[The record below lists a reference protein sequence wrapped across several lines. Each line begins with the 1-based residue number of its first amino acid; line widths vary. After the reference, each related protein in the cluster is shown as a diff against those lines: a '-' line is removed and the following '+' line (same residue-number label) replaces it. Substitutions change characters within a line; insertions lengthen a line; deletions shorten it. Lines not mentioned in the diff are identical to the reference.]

1 MIYLVHKQ
9 NLIPRGIGMGVLERI
24 ESIIKA
30 NLNDLLGKTEN
41 PEKMLQQL
49 ILDMESELAEARD
62 QVVAAIREEKRLRM
76 LRIENEKL
84 AEKWQKKA
92 MLAVQYGKDDLA
104 REAILRKR
112 SAVALAE
119 DCEQESHLHAK
130 VIASL
135 KASLSALEAKIQEA
149 KQKKD
154 ELIIRKRRAKLD
166 QLLGQD
172 IIADKKAVF
181 DRIENKIMSLSADA
195 EALADTS
202 NDEIVSRQRE
212 EELEA
217 ELVKLKEKLRSE
229 DL

>member
-1 MIYLVHKQ
+1 
-9 NLIPRGIGMGVLERI
+9 MGVLERI

-217 ELVKLKEKLRSE
+217 ELVKLKEKQLFQKSRLVFTRTCE
-229 DL
+229 IQPQAGN

>member
-1 MIYLVHKQ
+1 
-9 NLIPRGIGMGVLERI
+9 MGVLERI

-112 SAVALAE
+112 SAAALAE
-119 DCEQESHLHAK
+119 DCEQESHLHAE

-135 KASLSALEAKIQEA
+135 KASLSALEAKIREA
-149 KQKKD
+149 KQRKD
-154 ELIIRKRRAKLD
+154 ELIVRKRRAKLD

-181 DRIENKIMSLSADA
+181 DRIENRIISLSAEA
-195 EALADTS
+195 EALTDTS
-202 NDEIVSRQRE
+202 NDEIASRQRE

-217 ELVKLKEKLRSE
+217 ELAKLKEKLRSE
-229 DL
+229 DS

>member
-1 MIYLVHKQ
+1 
-9 NLIPRGIGMGVLERI
+9 MGVLERI

-41 PEKMLQQL
+41 PEKILQQL
-49 ILDMESELAEARD
+49 ILDMESELAEARG

-84 AEKWQKKA
+84 AEKWQNKA

-112 SAVALAE
+112 SAAALAE
-119 DCEQESHLHAK
+119 DCEQESHLHAE

-149 KQKKD
+149 KQRKD
-154 ELIIRKRRAKLD
+154 ELIVRKRRAKLD

-172 IIADKKAVF
+172 IIADKKAEL
-181 DRIENKIMSLSADA
+181 DRIENKIMSLSAEA

-217 ELVKLKEKLRSE
+217 ELAKLKEKLRSE
-229 DL
+229 DS

>member
-1 MIYLVHKQ
+1 
-9 NLIPRGIGMGVLERI
+9 MGVLERI

-104 REAILRKR
+104 RESILRKR

>member
-1 MIYLVHKQ
+1 VVYLVHKQ

-41 PEKMLQQL
+41 PEKILQQL

-112 SAVALAE
+112 SAAALAE
-119 DCEQESHLHAK
+119 DCEQESHLHAE

-149 KQKKD
+149 KQRKD
-154 ELIIRKRRAKLD
+154 ELIVRKRRAKLD
-166 QLLGQD
+166 QLLRQD

-181 DRIENKIMSLSADA
+181 DRIENKIMSLSAEA

-202 NDEIVSRQRE
+202 NDEIASRQRE

-217 ELVKLKEKLRSE
+217 ELAKLKEKLRSE
-229 DL
+229 DS

>member
-1 MIYLVHKQ
+1 
-9 NLIPRGIGMGVLERI
+9 MGVLERI

-41 PEKMLQQL
+41 PEKILQQL

-92 MLAVQYGKDDLA
+92 VLAVQYGKDDLA

-112 SAVALAE
+112 SAADLAA
-119 DCEQESHLHAK
+119 DSEQESQLHAE
-130 VIASL
+130 VVASL
-135 KASLSALEAKIQEA
+135 KASLKALEAKIQEA

-154 ELIIRKRRAKLD
+154 ELIVKKRRAELD

-181 DRIENKIMSLSADA
+181 DRIESKIMSFTA
-195 EALADTS
+195 EAESLADTS
-202 NDEIVSRQRE
+202 NDEIVSKQRE

-217 ELVKLKEKLRSE
+217 ELAKLKEKLKSE
-229 DL
+229 DS

>member
-1 MIYLVHKQ
+1 
-9 NLIPRGIGMGVLERI
+9 MGVLERI

-41 PEKMLQQL
+41 PEKILQQL

-119 DCEQESHLHAK
+119 DCEQESHLHAE
-130 VIASL
+130 VVASL

-154 ELIIRKRRAKLD
+154 ELIVRKRRAKLD

-181 DRIENKIMSLSADA
+181 DRIENKIMLLSTEA
-195 EALADTS
+195 EASIDTS

>member
-1 MIYLVHKQ
+1 
-9 NLIPRGIGMGVLERI
+9 MGVLERI

-49 ILDMESELAEARD
+49 ILDMESELAEARG

-119 DCEQESHLHAK
+119 DCEQESHLHAE

-135 KASLSALEAKIQEA
+135 KASLIALEAKIQEA
-149 KQKKD
+149 KQRKD

-181 DRIENKIMSLSADA
+181 DRIENKIMSLSAEA

-217 ELVKLKEKLRSE
+217 ELAKLKEKLKS
-229 DL
+229 DDS

>member
-1 MIYLVHKQ
+1 
-9 NLIPRGIGMGVLERI
+9 MGVLERI

-112 SAVALAE
+112 SAAALAE
-119 DCEQESHLHAK
+119 DCEQESHLHAE

-135 KASLSALEAKIQEA
+135 KASLSALEAKIREA
-149 KQKKD
+149 KQRKD
-154 ELIIRKRRAKLD
+154 ELIVRKRRAKLD

-181 DRIENKIMSLSADA
+181 DRIENKIISLSAEA
-195 EALADTS
+195 EALTDTS
-202 NDEIVSRQRE
+202 NDEIASRQRE

-217 ELVKLKEKLRSE
+217 ELAKLKEKLRSE
-229 DL
+229 DS

>member
-1 MIYLVHKQ
+1 
-9 NLIPRGIGMGVLERI
+9 
-24 ESIIKA
+24 
-30 NLNDLLGKTEN
+30 
-41 PEKMLQQL
+41 
-49 ILDMESELAEARD
+49 
-62 QVVAAIREEKRLRM
+62 VVAAIREEKRLRM

-119 DCEQESHLHAK
+119 DCEQESHLHAE

-135 KASLSALEAKIQEA
+135 KASLSALEEKIQEA

-202 NDEIVSRQRE
+202 NDEIVSKQRE

>member
-1 MIYLVHKQ
+1 MVYLVHKQ

>member
-1 MIYLVHKQ
+1 
-9 NLIPRGIGMGVLERI
+9 MGVLERI

-62 QVVAAIREEKRLRM
+62 QMVVAIREEKRLRM

-112 SAVALAE
+112 SAAALAE
-119 DCEQESHLHAK
+119 DCEQESHLHAE

-135 KASLSALEAKIQEA
+135 KASLMALEAKIQEA
-149 KQKKD
+149 KQRKD
-154 ELIIRKRRAKLD
+154 ELIIRKRRAKLG

-181 DRIENKIMSLSADA
+181 DRIESKIISLSAEA
-195 EALADTS
+195 EALTDTS
-202 NDEIVSRQRE
+202 NDEIASRQRE

-217 ELVKLKEKLRSE
+217 ELAKLKEKLKSE
-229 DL
+229 DS

>member
-1 MIYLVHKQ
+1 
-9 NLIPRGIGMGVLERI
+9 MGVLERI

>member
-1 MIYLVHKQ
+1 
-9 NLIPRGIGMGVLERI
+9 MGVLERI

-30 NLNDLLGKTEN
+30 NLSDLLGKTEN
-41 PEKMLQQL
+41 PEKILQQL

-62 QVVAAIREEKRLRM
+62 QLVAAIREEKRLRM

-112 SAVALAE
+112 SAAVLAE
-119 DCEQESHLHAK
+119 DCEQESHLHAEL
-130 VIASL
+130 VASL
-135 KASLSALEAKIQEA
+135 KTSLRALEAKIQEA

-154 ELIIRKRRAKLD
+154 ELILRRRRAKLD
-166 QLLGQD
+166 QLLRQN
-172 IIADKKAVF
+172 IIADGKAVF
-181 DRIENKIMSLSADA
+181 DRIESKITSFSA
-195 EALADTS
+195 EVGALADNS
-202 NDEIVSRQRE
+202 NDEIASKQRE

-217 ELVKLKEKLRSE
+217 ELAKLKEKLKGE

>member
-1 MIYLVHKQ
+1 MHKR

-119 DCEQESHLHAK
+119 DCEQESHLHAE
-130 VIASL
+130 VVASL
-135 KASLSALEAKIQEA
+135 KASLKALEAKIQEA

-154 ELIIRKRRAKLD
+154 ELIVRKRRAKLD

-181 DRIENKIMSLSADA
+181 DRIESKIMSLSAEA
-195 EALADTS
+195 EASTDTS

>member
-1 MIYLVHKQ
+1 
-9 NLIPRGIGMGVLERI
+9 MGVLERI

-62 QVVAAIREEKRLRM
+62 QVVSAIREEKRLRM

-112 SAVALAE
+112 SAAALAE
-119 DCEQESHLHAK
+119 DCEQESNLHTE

-135 KASLSALEAKIQEA
+135 KASLSALEAKIREA
-149 KQKKD
+149 KQRKD
-154 ELIIRKRRAKLD
+154 ELIVRKRRAKLD

-181 DRIENKIMSLSADA
+181 DRIENKIISLSAEA
-195 EALADTS
+195 EALTDTS
-202 NDEIVSRQRE
+202 NDEIASRQRE

-217 ELVKLKEKLRSE
+217 ELAKLKEKLKSE
-229 DL
+229 DS

>member
-1 MIYLVHKQ
+1 
-9 NLIPRGIGMGVLERI
+9 MGVLERI

-41 PEKMLQQL
+41 PEKILQQL
-49 ILDMESELAEARD
+49 ILDMESELAEARG
-62 QVVAAIREEKRLRM
+62 QVVAAVREEKRLRM

-84 AEKWQKKA
+84 AEKWQNKA

-112 SAVALAE
+112 SAAALAE
-119 DCEQESHLHAK
+119 DCEQESHLHAE

-149 KQKKD
+149 KQRKD
-154 ELIIRKRRAKLD
+154 ELIVRKRRAKLD

-172 IIADKKAVF
+172 IIADKKAEL
-181 DRIENKIMSLSADA
+181 DRIENKIMSLSAEA

-217 ELVKLKEKLRSE
+217 ELAKLKEKLRSE
-229 DL
+229 DS